1 VFFYCKCALN
11 DPVILKTDT
20 PINPEEKTAMLC
32 GECNLE
38 KTKDYKHCF
47 ECGLCIHSKEV
58 HCAWIGKCVG
68 KNISS
73 SFQKFNLCWLI
84 YLGFI
89 IFLMG
94 NWSFFNY
101 MSQLFGL
108 HKKNHHKVHND
119 DYSDDDKYTDDYSID
134 LSDYSPLF
142 KKAIISRSV
151 AIAEID
157 LIVGNFILYMK
168 DETLILYKINSVN
181 ENTWFTVGHNSQ
193 NKVVFY
199 DEDENEQIFCRSLDI
214 DKEFYFKITKDDI
227 ISILNRIKERT
238 DSLTDSILIQS
249 DSDSESVPEL
259 HIDPELEIREVK
271 KSWFIRFLTFC
282 SGLK

>member
-1 VFFYCKCALN
+1 MKKTSSQESMLTPNQSSQINEYNIFKDYYEVKSLGKCHVITFKVYYFGDLFSIIIGPDYQGVVATLTVALLAYFITLQAIERISVGEFIKDAYQYVNFFLFISLVFFYCRCALK
-11 DPVILKTDT
+11 DPGILKADT

-73 SFQKFNLCWLI
+73 SFQKFNLCWLL

-101 MSQLFGL
+101 MSHLFGL

-119 DYSDDDKYTDDYSID
+119 DYSDDDKYIDD
-134 LSDYSPLF
+134 
-142 KKAIISRSV
+142 
-151 AIAEID
+151 
-157 LIVGNFILYMK
+157 
-168 DETLILYKINSVN
+168 
-181 ENTWFTVGHNSQ
+181 
-193 NKVVFY
+193 
-199 DEDENEQIFCRSLDI
+199 
-214 DKEFYFKITKDDI
+214 
-227 ISILNRIKERT
+227 
-238 DSLTDSILIQS
+238 
-249 DSDSESVPEL
+249 
-259 HIDPELEIREVK
+259 
-271 KSWFIRFLTFC
+271 
-282 SGLK
+282 